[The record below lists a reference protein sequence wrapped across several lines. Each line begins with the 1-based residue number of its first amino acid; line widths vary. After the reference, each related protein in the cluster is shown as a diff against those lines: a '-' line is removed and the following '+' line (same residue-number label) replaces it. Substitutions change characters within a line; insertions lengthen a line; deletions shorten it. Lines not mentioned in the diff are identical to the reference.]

1 MIAYYFLLTD
11 HFIYIF
17 KSADCSM
24 NLMKIPKTLSSGNVF
39 RKLKSQQAK
48 KKKKIKKEIKEQR
61 VLKMATFVCFALEA
75 KLHGFK
81 LALDLSALAYL
92 KSLCR

>member
-39 RKLKSQQAK
+39 KKLKSQQAK
-48 KKKKIKKEIKEQR
+48 KKIMKEIKEQR

>member
-1 MIAYYFLLTD
+1 M
-11 HFIYIF
+11 
-17 KSADCSM
+17 
-24 NLMKIPKTLSSGNVF
+24 
-39 RKLKSQQAK
+39 
-48 KKKKIKKEIKEQR
+48 KEIKEQG

-81 LALDLSALAYL
+81 LARDLSALAYL

>member
-1 MIAYYFLLTD
+1 M
-11 HFIYIF
+11 H
-17 KSADCSM
+17 
-24 NLMKIPKTLSSGNVF
+24 LMKIPKTLSSGNVF

-48 KKKKIKKEIKEQR
+48 QNIKKIMKEIKEQR

>member
-1 MIAYYFLLTD
+1 M
-11 HFIYIF
+11 H
-17 KSADCSM
+17 
-24 NLMKIPKTLSSGNVF
+24 LMKIPKTLSSGNVF

-48 KKKKIKKEIKEQR
+48 KKKKIMKEIKEQR

>member
-1 MIAYYFLLTD
+1 M
-11 HFIYIF
+11 H
-17 KSADCSM
+17 
-24 NLMKIPKTLSSGNVF
+24 LMKTLSSGNVF

-48 KKKKIKKEIKEQR
+48 KKNIKKIMKEIKEQR

>member
-1 MIAYYFLLTD
+1 
-11 HFIYIF
+11 
-17 KSADCSM
+17 M

-39 RKLKSQQAK
+39 RKLKSQQA

>member
-1 MIAYYFLLTD
+1 M
-11 HFIYIF
+11 H
-17 KSADCSM
+17 
-24 NLMKIPKTLSSGNVF
+24 LMKIPKTLSSENVL

-48 KKKKIKKEIKEQR
+48 KKLKKIMKEIKEQG

-81 LALDLSALAYL
+81 LARDLSALAYL

>member
-48 KKKKIKKEIKEQR
+48 KKNHERNKGTARFENGNICLLR
-61 VLKMATFVCFALEA
+61 
-75 KLHGFK
+75 
-81 LALDLSALAYL
+81 SR
-92 KSLCR
+92 S

>member
-1 MIAYYFLLTD
+1 M
-11 HFIYIF
+11 H
-17 KSADCSM
+17 
-24 NLMKIPKTLSSGNVF
+24 LMKIPKTLSSGNVF

-48 KKKKIKKEIKEQR
+48 KSIKKIMKEIKEQR
-61 VLKMATFVCFALEA
+61 VLKMGTFVCFALEA

-81 LALDLSALAYL
+81 LARDLSALAYL

>member
-48 KKKKIKKEIKEQR
+48 KKNKER
-61 VLKMATFVCFALEA
+61 
-75 KLHGFK
+75 
-81 LALDLSALAYL
+81 
-92 KSLCR
+92 KS

>member
-1 MIAYYFLLTD
+1 M
-11 HFIYIF
+11 H
-17 KSADCSM
+17 
-24 NLMKIPKTLSSGNVF
+24 LMKIPKTLSSGNVF

-48 KKKKIKKEIKEQR
+48 KNIKKIMKEINEQR

-81 LALDLSALAYL
+81 LARDLSALAYL
-92 KSLCR
+92 KVARLVFLGLIPSNFEH